1 MLSLFGDCHHLLF
14 AISVGQVI
22 EGLFKNMS
30 AAIMLMGDLC
40 YLGLI
45 GAAAWGLFS
54 AAMVWLRINHTR
66 FRSENAQETF
76 LKELDQRMVGGDFSA
91 AADLCEG
98 DRRAVPQL
106 VLLAISLRDLGY
118 GKVRQMVAE
127 RFQRDFLAAIDYRMS
142 WVNTMIKSAPMLGL
156 LGTVLGMM
164 GAFAKLATAK
174 QVDPSGLA
182 NDISLALITTCMGL
196 FIAIP
201 LILMANSITVRVRKM
216 EDSVGAGLGQ
226 FFESFKTAMEKR

>member
-1 MLSLFGDCHHLLF
+1 MSHLSDCHHLLI
-14 AISVGQVI
+14 AVSVGQLI
-22 EGLFKNMS
+22 EGMFKNMS
-30 AAIMLMGDLC
+30 AAITLMGDLC

-45 GAAAWGLFS
+45 GAAVWGLFS
-54 AAMVWLRINHTR
+54 AAMVYLRINHTR
-66 FRSENAQETF
+66 FRNETAQDDF
-76 LKELDQRMVGGDFSA
+76 LKELDQRMAGGDFGA
-91 AADLCEG
+91 AAALCEG

-118 GKVRQMVAE
+118 SKVRQMVAE
-127 RFQRDFLAAIDYRMS
+127 RFQRDFLALIDYRMS

-164 GAFAKLATAK
+164 GAFAKLASQK
-174 QVDPSGLA
+174 QVDPASLA

-201 LILMANSITVRVRKM
+201 LILMANNITVRIRKM

-226 FFESFKTAMEKR
+226 FLESFKTASEKR